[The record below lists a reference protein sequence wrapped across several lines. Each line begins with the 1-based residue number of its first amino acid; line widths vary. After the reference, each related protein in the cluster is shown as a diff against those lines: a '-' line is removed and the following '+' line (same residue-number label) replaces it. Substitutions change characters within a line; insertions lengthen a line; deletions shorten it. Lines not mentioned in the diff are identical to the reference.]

1 MKKIGILL
9 GFVLVALLSYFVG
22 ERIGENNNFSK
33 ASLNVAND
41 MVNKQADGLL
51 SYQHYYEASTDIL
64 DDIDMKKISPEKV
77 KNLNAAKQHLDEY
90 HSNVIMQ
97 WPEVC
102 DQRDMLSDAI
112 RKFADHHL
120 DAKGDDDIMTF
131 VADCGINPEILGNWV
146 YAY

>member
-1 MKKIGILL
+1 MKKIGIILA
-9 GFVLVALLSYFVG
+9 FVLVALLSYFVG
-22 ERIGENNNFSK
+22 ERIGENNNLSNI
-33 ASLNVAND
+33 SLEMSND

-51 SYQHYYEASTDIL
+51 SYQHYYEASDDIL
-64 DDIDMKKISPEKV
+64 KDIDMEKISPEKV

-131 VADCGINPEILGNWV
+131 VADCGINPEILSNWV